1 METLLLIPLFTV
13 AKFLAHAALA
23 IHLIGHLVKQ

>member
-1 METLLLIPLFTV
+1 METLLFIPLLVV

-23 IHLIGHLVKQ
+23 IHLIGHLVK